1 MTIEKKY
8 IDHFINVSSKA
19 ALASSYLVGKKD
31 KNAADQAAVDS
42 MRAELNKIDMNG
54 KVVIGEGTLDEAP
67 MLYTG
72 ELLWNKNGPEL
83 DIAVDP
89 VEGTNFA
96 ANNLPGAISVIAIAE
111 KGNLFNAPETYMNK
125 IATGKIEKGVIDLDY
140 SLKKNIS
147 NLAEFMNKD
156 ISSITVCI
164 LDRPRHKKII
174 NELKNLKVNLKLITD
189 GDVLGALYVS
199 DPKYN
204 VDIFLGVG
212 GGPEGVLAASA
223 LDAYDCHF
231 QGRFIFDNDKDI
243 SDAKKMGIFDFN
255 KKYEL
260 NEIVK
265 GDSIFCATGITTNDV
280 LSGIEINENN
290 YISETLVTHK
300 SSNFKKIIKR
310 TDLIKEWFLFQV
322 GNGKKKKLIRI

>member
-1 MTIEKKY
+1 MTIDKKY
-8 IDHFINVSSKA
+8 IDQFINISSKA

-31 KNAADQAAVDS
+31 KIAADQAAVDS
-42 MRAELNKIDMNG
+42 MRSELNKIDMNG
-54 KVVIGEGTLDEAP
+54 QVVIGEGSLDEAP
-67 MLYTG
+67 MLFTG
-72 ELLWNKNGPEL
+72 ELLGNKKGPSF

-89 VEGTNFA
+89 LEGTNFA

-111 KGNLFNAPETYMNK
+111 KGNLFNAPETYMDK
-125 IATGKIEKGVIDLDY
+125 IATGKIEKGLIDLDN

-147 NLAEFMNKD
+147 NLADFMNKD
-156 ISSITVCI
+156 ISSITACI
-164 LDRPRHKKII
+164 MDRPRHKNIVQ
-174 NELKNLKVNLKLITD
+174 ELKALNVNIKLITD

-204 VDIFLGVG
+204 IDIFLGIG

-243 SDAKKMGIFDFN
+243 SDAKKMGISDLN

-265 GDSIFCATGITTNDV
+265 GDSIFCATGITTSDF
-280 LSGIEINENN
+280 LSGIEKNDNN

-310 TDLIKEWFLFQV
+310 TDLIKE
-322 GNGKKKKLIRI
+322 

>member
-1 MTIEKKY
+1 MTIDKKY
-8 IDHFINVSSKA
+8 INHFINVSSRA

-31 KNAADQAAVDS
+31 KIAADQAAVDS
-42 MRAELNKIDMNG
+42 MRSELNKIDMNG
-54 KVVIGEGTLDEAP
+54 QVVIGEGSLDEAP

-72 ELLWNKNGPEL
+72 ELLGNKNGPSF

-89 VEGTNFA
+89 LEGTNFA

-111 KGNLFNAPETYMNK
+111 KGNLFNAPETYMDK
-125 IATGKIEKGVIDLDY
+125 IATGKIEKNLIDLDNTI
-140 SLKKNIS
+140 KKNIS
-147 NLAEFMNKD
+147 NLADFMKKD
-156 ISSITVCI
+156 ISSITACI
-164 LDRPRHKKII
+164 MDRPRHRDII
-174 NELKNLKVNLKLITD
+174 EELEKLKVKVKLITD

-204 VDIFLGVG
+204 VDIFLGIG

-243 SDAKKMGIFDFN
+243 NDAKKMGITDLN

-265 GDSIFCATGITTNDV
+265 GDSIFCATGITTSNV
-280 LSGIEINENN
+280 LSGIDINDNN
-290 YISETLVTHK
+290 YTSETLVTHK
-300 SSNFKKIIKR
+300 NSNFKKIIKR
-310 TDLIKEWFLFQV
+310 TNLIKE
-322 GNGKKKKLIRI
+322 

>member
-1 MTIEKKY
+1 MAIDKKY

-31 KNAADQAAVDS
+31 KIAADQAAVDS
-42 MRAELNKIDMNG
+42 MRTELNKIDMNG
-54 KVVIGEGTLDEAP
+54 QVVIGEGSLDEAP

-72 ELLWNKNGPEL
+72 ELLGNRKGPIF

-89 VEGTNFA
+89 LEGTNFA

-111 KGNLFNAPETYMNK
+111 KGNLFNAPETYMEK
-125 IATGKIEKGVIDLDY
+125 IATGKVEKGLIDLDNP
-140 SLKKNIS
+140 LKKNIS

-156 ISSITVCI
+156 ISSITACV
-164 LDRPRHKKII
+164 LDRPRHKNMIE
-174 NELKNLKVNLKLITD
+174 ELEKLEVKVKLITD

-204 VDIFLGVG
+204 VDIFLGIG

-243 SDAKKMGIFDFN
+243 NDAKKMGISDLN

-265 GDSIFCATGITTNDV
+265 GDSIFCATGITTSNV
-280 LSGIEINENN
+280 LSGIDISNNN
-290 YISETLVTHK
+290 YTSETFVTHK
-300 SSNFKKIIKR
+300 NSNFKKIIKS
-310 TDLIKEWFLFQV
+310 TNLIKE
-322 GNGKKKKLIRI
+322 

>member
-1 MTIEKKY
+1 MTIDRKY

-31 KNAADQAAVDS
+31 KIAADQAAVDS
-42 MRAELNKIDMNG
+42 MRSELNKIDMNG
-54 KVVIGEGTLDEAP
+54 KVVIGEGSLDEAP

-72 ELLWNKNGPEL
+72 ELLGNKKGPNF

-89 VEGTNFA
+89 LEGTNFA
-96 ANNLPGAISVIAIAE
+96 ANNLPGAISVIAVAE
-111 KGNLFNAPETYMNK
+111 KGNLFNAPETYMDK
-125 IATGKIEKGVIDLDY
+125 IATSKVENGLIDLDY

-147 NLAEFMNKD
+147 NLADFMNKD
-156 ISSITVCI
+156 ISSITTC
-164 LDRPRHKKII
+164 LMDRPRHKEII
-174 NELKNLKVNLKLITD
+174 DELKILGVKIKLITD

-204 VDIFLGVG
+204 VDIFLGIG

-223 LDAYDCHF
+223 LDAYGCHF

-243 SDAKKMGIFDFN
+243 SDAKKMGITNLN

-265 GDSIFCATGITTNDV
+265 GDSIFCATGITTSEL
-280 LSGIEINENN
+280 LSGIDINDNN
-290 YISETLVTHK
+290 YTSETLVTHK
-300 SSNFKKIIKR
+300 NSNFKAIIKK
-310 TDLIKEWFLFQV
+310 TNPIKE
-322 GNGKKKKLIRI
+322 

>member
-1 MTIEKKY
+1 MAIDEKY
-8 IDHFINVSSKA
+8 IDHLISVSSKA
-19 ALASSYLVGKKD
+19 ALASSFLVGKKD

-42 MRAELNKIDMNG
+42 MRTELNKINMNG

-67 MLYTG
+67 MLFTG
-72 ELLWNKNGPEL
+72 ELLGDKNGPEF

-89 VEGTNFA
+89 LEGTNFA

-111 KGNLFNAPETYMNK
+111 KGNLFNAPETYMDK
-125 IATGKIEKGVIDLDY
+125 IATGKIEKDLIDLDY
-140 SLKKNIS
+140 TIKKNIY

-156 ISSITVCI
+156 ISSITACI
-164 LDRPRHKKII
+164 LDRPRHKEMI
-174 NELKNLKVNLKLITD
+174 NELKELKVNLKLISD

-199 DPKYN
+199 DSKYN
-204 VDIFLGVG
+204 VDIFLGIG

-223 LDAYDCHF
+223 LDAYNCHF

-243 SDAKKMGIFDFN
+243 NDAKKMGITDLN

-265 GDSIFCATGITTNDV
+265 GDSIFCATGITSSEI
-280 LSGIEINENN
+280 LKGIKIEGDN

-300 SSNFKKIIKR
+300 SSDFKEIIKNI
-310 TDLIKEWFLFQV
+310 TTIKE
-322 GNGKKKKLIRI
+322 

>member
-1 MTIEKKY
+1 MTIDRKY
-8 IDHFINVSSKA
+8 INHFINVSSKA
-19 ALASSYLVGKKD
+19 ALASSYLVGKKN

-54 KVVIGEGTLDEAP
+54 KVVIGEGILDEAP

-72 ELLWNKNGPEL
+72 ELLGNKNGPEF

-111 KGNLFNAPETYMNK
+111 KGNLFNAPETYMDK
-125 IATGKIEKGVIDLDY
+125 IATGKIEKGLIDLDY

-147 NLAEFMNKD
+147 NLAEFMSKD
-156 ISSITVCI
+156 ISSITACI

-174 NELKNLKVNLKLITD
+174 DELKELKVKLKLITD

-199 DPKYN
+199 NPLYN

-223 LDAYDCHF
+223 LDAYNCHF

-243 SDAKKMGIFDFN
+243 NDAKKMGITDLD

-265 GDSIFCATGITTNDV
+265 GDSIFCATGITSSEV
-280 LSGIEINENN
+280 IKGIKIDSNN
-290 YISETLVTHK
+290 YITETLVTHK
-300 SSNFKKIIKR
+300 SSDFKKIIKN
-310 TDLIKEWFLFQV
+310 TNTIEE
-322 GNGKKKKLIRI
+322 

>member
-1 MTIEKKY
+1 MTIDKKY

-19 ALASSYLVGKKD
+19 ALASTYLVGKKD

-42 MRAELNKIDMNG
+42 MRTELNKIDMNSV
-54 KVVIGEGTLDEAP
+54 VVIGEGTLDEAP

-72 ELLWNKNGPEL
+72 ELLGNKKGPEF

-111 KGNLFNAPETYMNK
+111 KGNLFNAPETYMDK
-125 IATGKIEKGVIDLDY
+125 IATGKIEKGLIDLDY
-140 SLKKNIS
+140 PLKKNIS

-156 ISSITVCI
+156 ISSITACI
-164 LDRPRHKKII
+164 LNRPRHKKII
-174 NELKNLKVNLKLITD
+174 DELKELKVNLKLITD

-199 DPKYN
+199 DLKYN
-204 VDIFLGVG
+204 VDIFLGIG

-223 LDAYDCHF
+223 LDAYNCHF

-243 SDAKKMGIFDFN
+243 NDAKKMGITDLN

-265 GDSIFCATGITTNDV
+265 GDSIFCATGITSSEV
-280 LSGIEINENN
+280 LKGINIKGDS
-290 YISETLVTHK
+290 YTSETLVTHK
-300 SSNFKKIIKR
+300 SSDFRKIIKN
-310 TDLIKEWFLFQV
+310 TTSIKE
-322 GNGKKKKLIRI
+322 